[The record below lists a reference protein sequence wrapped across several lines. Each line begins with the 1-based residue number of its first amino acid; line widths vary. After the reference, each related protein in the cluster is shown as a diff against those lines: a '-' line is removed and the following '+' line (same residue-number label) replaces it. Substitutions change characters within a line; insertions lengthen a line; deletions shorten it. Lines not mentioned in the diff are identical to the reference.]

1 MLRCGIHVQAI
12 EFGTRVKPYPQEEK
26 LAANGKTTGAMFPE
40 WDVTKIWGEFKM
52 PDFSEFKMPD
62 FKMPE
67 FSNFKMPAMNVDVFV
82 EAQQKNL
89 EAFNLANKAA
99 VEGWQAFAKKQAE
112 LWQAAIEETGA
123 MAQDVVA
130 AKEPGDKLAKQ
141 AAFAKTAVETGI
153 SNAREAQAMASK
165 AANKTVDIVSK
176 RWAEGL
182 DEVMACVEKA
192 APKAAASK

>member
-1 MLRCGIHVQAI
+1 MLRCGSHIPAI
-12 EFGTRVKPYPQEEK
+12 DFGTRANPHPQEEE
-26 LAANGKTTGAMFPE
+26 LAANGKTTGTMFPE
-40 WDVTKIWGEFKM
+40 WDITKIWGEFKV
-52 PDFSEFKMPD
+52 PDFSD

-67 FSNFKMPAMNVDVFV
+67 FSNFKMPAMNVDVLV
-82 EAQQKNL
+82 EAQQKNI

-99 VEGWQAFAKKQAE
+99 VEGWQAFAKKQVE

-123 MAQDVVA
+123 MAQDVVS
-130 AKEPGDKLAKQ
+130 AKEPTDKLAKQ
-141 AAFAKTAVETGI
+141 AAFAKTAFENGI

-165 AANKTVDIVSK
+165 TANKTVDIVSK
-176 RWAEGL
+176 RWAEGI